1 MADKPRTDSLSETV
15 TDFGNATT
23 IHGLQY
29 IVNGGHVVFRLCW
42 ILICVAFLTIFILQ
56 GSEIFRDFSKNPYS
70 TKIDIVSQ
78 SRLVFP
84 AVTVCNANQLRRSQ
98 IINTRFEGL
107 IEVDGGVSGADY
119 DYSWWFSSNF
129 FNGYGSSSSSKR
141 SQPSPDAFSWYISNE
156 DVDFEYE
163 SENWGSLTDENDW
176 RGFYSHSVADDF
188 SDFFDVVNPTQQEI
202 RNYGHQLQDF
212 VIQCTFDQRQCN
224 ITHEFITWQNRYFGN
239 CFTFNSALAGEEA
252 RMTGKTGALH
262 GLHLTLFVEQPE
274 YLGILAPQT
283 GAKITVHDPAA
294 MPFPEDES
302 VDLPTG
308 MATSIGVRQENIQ
321 RLGGKY
327 GNCTTDGRNTNFSS
341 SSLYQYSSAAC
352 RKQCFQLHLNSFCD
366 CVDNPLLL
374 ANLSNTCSVLNETQ
388 QWCRQYIAER
398 YLDDALTCSCPSPC
412 SETKY
417 LKTISAMGWPSERYE
432 EHLASRLPAGSTAAR
447 LFNNSALARKNF
459 IRVKVYYEE
468 LNYERVEQIPVYTV
482 TSLLGSVGGLMGLYI
497 GMSFISVFEVMFL
510 ILRVGKIVMKKVC
523 CPNAVHPIKT

>member
-1 MADKPRTDSLSETV
+1 MADEPRTDSLSETV

-29 IVNGGHVVFRLCW
+29 IVNGGHVLFRLCW

-56 GSEIFRDFSKNPYS
+56 GSQIFRDFSKSPYS

-98 IINTRFEGL
+98 IIDTRFEGL
-107 IEVDGGVSGADY
+107 IEVDG
-119 DYSWWFSSNF
+119 
-129 FNGYGSSSSSKR
+129 
-141 SQPSPDAFSWYISNE
+141 DAFSWYISNE
-156 DVDFEYE
+156 VTDFEYE
-163 SENWGSLTDENDW
+163 SENWGTVTDENDW
-176 RGFYSHSVADDF
+176 PGFYSHSVADDF

-202 RNYGHQLQDF
+202 RDYGHQLQDF

-239 CFTFNSALAGEEA
+239 CFTFNSALAGVEA

-352 RKQCFQLHLNSFCD
+352 RKQCFQLHLNSFCG

-412 SETKY
+412 RETKY

-432 EHLASRLPAGSTAAR
+432 EHLASRLPAGSAAAR
-447 LFNNSALARKNF
+447 LFNSSSLARKNF
-459 IRVKVYYEE
+459 IRVKIYYEE

-510 ILRVGKIVMKKVC
+510 IMRVGKIVLKKVC
-523 CPNAVHPIKT
+523 CPNTVHPIKT